1 MPLDDVG
8 ARERGVG
15 LRVKLVEI
23 MRYEIRQGKAG
34 QDRTGVQ
41 KSVNLIL
48 LRGCHIVRV
57 GR

>member
-34 QDRTGVQ
+34 QDRGTEE
-41 KSVNLIL
+41 
-48 LRGCHIVRV
+48 REFDIVARV
-57 GR
+57 SYC